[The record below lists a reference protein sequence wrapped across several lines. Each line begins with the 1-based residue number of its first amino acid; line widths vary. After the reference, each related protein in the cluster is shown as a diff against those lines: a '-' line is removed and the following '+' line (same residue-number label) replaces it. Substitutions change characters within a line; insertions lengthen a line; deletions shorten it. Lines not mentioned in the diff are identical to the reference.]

1 MKLLYCIFSFT
12 LLTIINNS
20 ILAQSQ
26 NAWPILSSIQ
36 VEKKFDPDM
45 GIETYTPN
53 YGPIVSALE
62 GKEVTLKGYV
72 IPVNG
77 KKEQSH
83 FMFSSLPYSMC
94 FFCGNAGPE
103 SAMEVYMKENQSVAY
118 SDKAIKIK
126 GILRLTRGN
135 SQGLIYS
142 LDQAEIID

>member
-1 MKLLYCIFSFT
+1 MKSLYFILSFV
-12 LLTIINNS
+12 LLTIINNG
-20 ILAQSQ
+20 IFAQSE

-62 GKEVTLKGYV
+62 GKEIRLKGYV

-77 KKEQSH
+77 KKRQSH

-103 SAMEVYMKENQSVAY
+103 SAMEVYMKGNESVEY
-118 SDKAIKIK
+118 SDKAISIK

-135 SQGLIYS
+135 TQGLIYT
-142 LDQAEIID
+142 LDQAEKID